1 MMFCKGQSANA
12 PAIIADRTLHVIDF
26 KYGRGMLVEA
36 ENNPQ
41 RMLYALDMLSV
52 FDDLYEKSKSGVV
65 FEDLM
70 PLILGCVYT
79 SQVI

>member
-1 MMFCKGQSANA
+1 MTKGNQKLLCEENL
-12 PAIIADRTLHVIDF
+12 RH
-26 KYGRGMLVEA
+26 A
-36 ENNPQ
+36 E
-41 RMLYALDMLSV
+41 YYSMLSV